1 MEYNFENKFVETDE
15 TIIFFDNYINV
26 DSPKEK
32 FVIISHLSADNLA
45 YLQQATLPAK
55 TFVSQN
61 LFLLLQKLTKF
72 ELIANLNLDLK
83 VLPYGFAVSV
93 ADLKITALNPLLE
106 NSDFKYRTFPISGIT
121 SFQELNQ
128 KLGYV
133 AKFDIHGIHK
143 KRIKAWK
150 KFFSQQKLD
159 YLILGYQDRDDSDNY
174 LSKTGQL
181 KNIEKTLEQADSTQI
196 YLEMTPF
203 DPEQL
208 VKIDDLAHR
217 LDYQIKW
224 LPGYAEL
231 ISYFKQLDF
240 KESSSSTMDKILIQ
254 REFQPYTSADLVISS
269 PLLTKDGK
277 IDFTKNF
284 AYPTE
289 AELKE
294 ILKYIAAKQV
304 YFV

>member
-93 ADLKITALNPLLE
+93 VDSKITALNSDDGLWGSMALYLE
-106 NSDFKYRTFPISGIT
+106 HDH
-121 SFQELNQ
+121 Q

-254 REFQPYTSADLVISS
+254 REFQPYISADLVISS

>member
-93 ADLKITALNPLLE
+93 ADSKITALNSDDGLWGSMALYLE
-106 NSDFKYRTFPISGIT
+106 HDH
-121 SFQELNQ
+121 Q

-181 KNIEKTLEQADSTQI
+181 KNIEKTLEQADSTQF

-240 KESSSSTMDKILIQ
+240 KDGSPAATDKTLIQ
-254 REFQPYTSADLVISS
+254 REAQAHITDDLTISS
-269 PLLTKDGK
+269 PLLAEDGK
-277 IDFTKNF
+277 IDFMNNF

-304 YFV
+304 YLV

>member
-15 TIIFFDNYINV
+15 AIIFFDNYININ
-26 DSPKEK
+26 SPKEK

-45 YLQQATLPAK
+45 YLQQATLPTK

-93 ADLKITALNPLLE
+93 ADSKITALNSDDGLWGSMALYLE
-106 NSDFKYRTFPISGIT
+106 HDH
-121 SFQELNQ
+121 Q

-181 KNIEKTLEQADSTQI
+181 KNIEKTLEQANSTQI

-240 KESSSSTMDKILIQ
+240 KDGSPAATDKTLIQ
-254 REFQPYTSADLVISS
+254 REAQAHITDDLTISS
-269 PLLTKDGK
+269 PLLAEDGK
-277 IDFTKNF
+277 IDFMNNF

>member
-15 TIIFFDNYINV
+15 AIIFFDNYINV

-32 FVIISHLSADNLA
+32 FVVISHLSADNLA

-83 VLPYGFAVSV
+83 VLPYGFAVPV
-93 ADLKITALNPLLE
+93 ADLKITALNNDDGLWGSIALYLE
-106 NSDFKYRTFPISGIT
+106 HDH
-121 SFQELNQ
+121 Q

-240 KESSSSTMDKILIQ
+240 KDGSPAATDKTLIQ
-254 REFQPYTSADLVISS
+254 REAQAHITDDLTISS
-269 PLLTKDGK
+269 PLLAEDGK
-277 IDFTKNF
+277 IDFMNNF

-289 AELKE
+289 TELKE

>member
-15 TIIFFDNYINV
+15 AIIFFDNYINV

-93 ADLKITALNPLLE
+93 ADSKITALNSDDGLWGSMALYLE
-106 NSDFKYRTFPISGIT
+106 HDH
-121 SFQELNQ
+121 Q

-181 KNIEKTLEQADSTQI
+181 KNIEKTLEQADSTQF

-240 KESSSSTMDKILIQ
+240 KDGSPAATDKTLIQ
-254 REFQPYTSADLVISS
+254 REAQAHITDDLTISS
-269 PLLTKDGK
+269 PLLAEDGK
-277 IDFTKNF
+277 IDFMNNF

>member
-15 TIIFFDNYINV
+15 TIIFFDNYINI

-93 ADLKITALNPLLE
+93 ADSKITTL
-106 NSDFKYRTFPISGIT
+106 NSDDGLWGSMALYL
-121 SFQELNQ
+121 EHDHQ

-240 KESSSSTMDKILIQ
+240 KEGSPAATDKTLIQ
-254 REFQPYTSADLVISS
+254 REAQAHIVDDLTISS
-269 PLLTKDGK
+269 PLLAEDGK
-277 IDFTKNF
+277 IDFMNNF

-294 ILKYIAAKQV
+294 ILKYIAAKHV

>member
-93 ADLKITALNPLLE
+93 ADLKITALNNDDGLWGSIALYLE
-106 NSDFKYRTFPISGIT
+106 HDH
-121 SFQELNQ
+121 Q

-224 LPGYAEL
+224 LPGYVEL

>member
-1 MEYNFENKFVETDE
+1 MEYNFKNKFVKTDE
-15 TIIFFDNYINV
+15 AIIFFDNYINV

-32 FVIISHLSADNLA
+32 FMVISHLSADNLA

-93 ADLKITALNPLLE
+93 ADSKITALNSDDGLWGSMALYLE
-106 NSDFKYRTFPISGIT
+106 HDH
-121 SFQELNQ
+121 Q

-181 KNIEKTLEQADSTQI
+181 KNIEKTLEQADSTQF

-240 KESSSSTMDKILIQ
+240 KDGSPAATDKTLIQ
-254 REFQPYTSADLVISS
+254 REAQAHITDDLTISS
-269 PLLTKDGK
+269 PLLAEDGK
-277 IDFTKNF
+277 IDFMNNF
-284 AYPTE
+284 ADPTE

>member
-15 TIIFFDNYINV
+15 AIIFFDNYINV

-61 LFLLLQKLTKF
+61 LFLLLQKLSKF

-93 ADLKITALNPLLE
+93 ADSKITALNSDDGLWGSMALYLE
-106 NSDFKYRTFPISGIT
+106 HDH
-121 SFQELNQ
+121 Q

-181 KNIEKTLEQADSTQI
+181 KNIEKTLEQANSTQI

-240 KESSSSTMDKILIQ
+240 KDGSPAATDKTLIQ
-254 REFQPYTSADLVISS
+254 REAQAHITDDLTISS
-269 PLLTKDGK
+269 PLLAEDGK
-277 IDFTKNF
+277 IDFMNNF
-284 AYPTE
+284 ADPTE

>member
-15 TIIFFDNYINV
+15 AIIFFDNYINV

-32 FVIISHLSADNLA
+32 FMVISYLSADNLA

-83 VLPYGFAVSV
+83 VLPYGFAVPV
-93 ADLKITALNPLLE
+93 ADLKITALNNDDSLWGSIALYLE
-106 NSDFKYRTFPISGIT
+106 HDH
-121 SFQELNQ
+121 Q

-240 KESSSSTMDKILIQ
+240 KDGSPAATDKTLIQ
-254 REFQPYTSADLVISS
+254 REAQAHITDDLTISS
-269 PLLTKDGK
+269 PLLAEDGK
-277 IDFTKNF
+277 IDFMNNF

>member
-15 TIIFFDNYINV
+15 AIIFFDNYINI

-32 FVIISHLSADNLA
+32 FVIISHLSADNLT

-61 LFLLLQKLTKF
+61 LFLLLQKLSKF

-93 ADLKITALNPLLE
+93 ADSKITALNSDDGLWGSMALYLE
-106 NSDFKYRTFPISGIT
+106 HDH
-121 SFQELNQ
+121 Q

-133 AKFDIHGIHK
+133 AKFDIHGINK

-181 KNIEKTLEQADSTQI
+181 KNIEKTLEQANSTQI

-240 KESSSSTMDKILIQ
+240 KDGSPAATDKTLIQ
-254 REFQPYTSADLVISS
+254 REAQAHITDDLTISS
-269 PLLTKDGK
+269 PLLAEDGK
-277 IDFTKNF
+277 IDFMNNF

>member
-15 TIIFFDNYINV
+15 AIIFFDNYINV

-83 VLPYGFAVSV
+83 VLPYGFAVPV
-93 ADLKITALNPLLE
+93 ADLKITALNNDDGLWGSIALYLE
-106 NSDFKYRTFPISGIT
+106 HDHQN
-121 SFQELNQ
+121 
-128 KLGYV
+128 LGYV

-159 YLILGYQDRDDSDNY
+159 YLILGYQDREDSDNY

>member
-15 TIIFFDNYINV
+15 AIIFFDNYINV

-32 FVIISHLSADNLA
+32 FMVISHLSADNLA

-93 ADLKITALNPLLE
+93 ADSKITALNSDDGLWGSMALYLE
-106 NSDFKYRTFPISGIT
+106 HDH
-121 SFQELNQ
+121 Q

-240 KESSSSTMDKILIQ
+240 KDGSPAATDKTLIQ
-254 REFQPYTSADLVISS
+254 REAQAHITDDLTISS
-269 PLLTKDGK
+269 PLLAEDGK
-277 IDFTKNF
+277 IDFMNNF

>member
-93 ADLKITALNPLLE
+93 VDSKITALNSDDGLWGSMALYLE
-106 NSDFKYRTFPISGIT
+106 HDH
-121 SFQELNQ
+121 Q

-133 AKFDIHGIHK
+133 TKFDIHGIHK

>member
-15 TIIFFDNYINV
+15 TIIFFDNYINI

-93 ADLKITALNPLLE
+93 ADSKITALNSDDGLWGSMALYLE
-106 NSDFKYRTFPISGIT
+106 HDH
-121 SFQELNQ
+121 Q

-240 KESSSSTMDKILIQ
+240 KEGSPAATDKTLIQ
-254 REFQPYTSADLVISS
+254 REAQAHIADDLTISS
-269 PLLTKDGK
+269 PLLAEDGK
-277 IDFTKNF
+277 IDFMNNF

-294 ILKYIAAKQV
+294 ILKYIATKHV

>member
-15 TIIFFDNYINV
+15 AIIFFDNYINV

-32 FVIISHLSADNLA
+32 FMVISYLSADNLA

-83 VLPYGFAVSV
+83 VLPYGFAVPV
-93 ADLKITALNPLLE
+93 ADLKITALNNDDGLWGSIALYLE
-106 NSDFKYRTFPISGIT
+106 HDH
-121 SFQELNQ
+121 Q

-181 KNIEKTLEQADSTQI
+181 KNIEKTLEQANSTQI

-240 KESSSSTMDKILIQ
+240 KDGSPAATDKTLIQ
-254 REFQPYTSADLVISS
+254 REAQAHITDDLTISS
-269 PLLTKDGK
+269 PLLAEDGK
-277 IDFTKNF
+277 IDFMNNF

>member
-15 TIIFFDNYINV
+15 AIIFFDNYINI

-93 ADLKITALNPLLE
+93 ADSKITALNSDDGLWGSMALYLE
-106 NSDFKYRTFPISGIT
+106 HDH
-121 SFQELNQ
+121 Q

-208 VKIDDLAHR
+208 VRIDDLAHR

-240 KESSSSTMDKILIQ
+240 KENSPATTDKTLIQ
-254 REFQPYTSADLVISS
+254 RKAQAHIADDLTISF
-269 PLLTKDGK
+269 PLLAEDGK
-277 IDFTKNF
+277 INFMNNF

-304 YFV
+304 YFL

>member
-83 VLPYGFAVSV
+83 VLPYGFAVPV
-93 ADLKITALNPLLE
+93 ADLKITALNNDDGLWGSIALYLE
-106 NSDFKYRTFPISGIT
+106 HDH
-121 SFQELNQ
+121 Q

-181 KNIEKTLEQADSTQI
+181 KNIEKTLEQADSTQF

-240 KESSSSTMDKILIQ
+240 KDGSPAATDKTLIQ
-254 REFQPYTSADLVISS
+254 REAQAHITDDLTISS
-269 PLLTKDGK
+269 PLLAEDGK
-277 IDFTKNF
+277 IDFMNNF

>member
-1 MEYNFENKFVETDE
+1 MEYNFKNKFVKTDE
-15 TIIFFDNYINV
+15 AIIFFDNYINV

-32 FVIISHLSADNLA
+32 FVVISHLSADNLV

-93 ADLKITALNPLLE
+93 ADSKITALNSDDGLWGSMALYLE
-106 NSDFKYRTFPISGIT
+106 HDH
-121 SFQELNQ
+121 Q

-181 KNIEKTLEQADSTQI
+181 KNIEKTLEQADSTQF

-240 KESSSSTMDKILIQ
+240 KDGSPAATDKTLIQ
-254 REFQPYTSADLVISS
+254 REAQAHITDDLTISS
-269 PLLTKDGK
+269 PLLAEDGK
-277 IDFTKNF
+277 IDFMNNF
-284 AYPTE
+284 ADPTE

>member
-1 MEYNFENKFVETDE
+1 MEYNFENKFIETDE

-93 ADLKITALNPLLE
+93 ADSKITALNSDDGLWGSMALYLE
-106 NSDFKYRTFPISGIT
+106 HDH
-121 SFQELNQ
+121 Q

-181 KNIEKTLEQADSTQI
+181 KNIEKTLEQADSTQF

-240 KESSSSTMDKILIQ
+240 KDGSPAATDKTLIQ
-254 REFQPYTSADLVISS
+254 REAQAHITDDLTISS
-269 PLLTKDGK
+269 PLLAEDGK
-277 IDFTKNF
+277 IDFMNNF
-284 AYPTE
+284 ADPTE

>member
-15 TIIFFDNYINV
+15 AIIFFDNYINV

-83 VLPYGFAVSV
+83 VLPYGFAVPV
-93 ADLKITALNPLLE
+93 ADSKITALNSDDGLWGSMALYLE
-106 NSDFKYRTFPISGIT
+106 HDH
-121 SFQELNQ
+121 Q

-181 KNIEKTLEQADSTQI
+181 KNIEKTLEQADSTQF

-208 VKIDDLAHR
+208 IKIDDLAHR

-240 KESSSSTMDKILIQ
+240 KDGSPAATDKTLIQ
-254 REFQPYTSADLVISS
+254 REAQAHITDDLTISS
-269 PLLTKDGK
+269 PLLAEDGK
-277 IDFTKNF
+277 IDFMNNF

>member
-15 TIIFFDNYINV
+15 TIIFFDNYINI

-32 FVIISHLSADNLA
+32 FVSISHLSADNLA

-93 ADLKITALNPLLE
+93 ADSKITALNSDDGLWGSMALYLE
-106 NSDFKYRTFPISGIT
+106 HDH
-121 SFQELNQ
+121 Q

-240 KESSSSTMDKILIQ
+240 KEGSPAATDKTLIQ
-254 REFQPYTSADLVISS
+254 REAQAHIADDLTISS
-269 PLLTKDGK
+269 PLLAEDGK
-277 IDFTKNF
+277 IDFMNNF

-294 ILKYIAAKQV
+294 ILKYIAAKHV

>member
-1 MEYNFENKFVETDE
+1 MEYSFKNKFVETDE
-15 TIIFFDNYINV
+15 AIIFFDNYINV

-61 LFLLLQKLTKF
+61 LFLLLQKLSKF

-93 ADLKITALNPLLE
+93 ADSKITALNSDDGLWGSMALYLE
-106 NSDFKYRTFPISGIT
+106 HDH
-121 SFQELNQ
+121 Q

-240 KESSSSTMDKILIQ
+240 KDGSPAATDKTLIQ
-254 REFQPYTSADLVISS
+254 REAQAHITDDLTISS
-269 PLLTKDGK
+269 PLLAEDGK
-277 IDFTKNF
+277 IDFMNNF

>member
-1 MEYNFENKFVETDE
+1 MEYSFKNKFVETDE
-15 TIIFFDNYINV
+15 AIIFFDNYINV

-93 ADLKITALNPLLE
+93 ADSKITALNSDDGLWGSMALYLE
-106 NSDFKYRTFPISGIT
+106 HDH
-121 SFQELNQ
+121 Q

-240 KESSSSTMDKILIQ
+240 KDGSPAATDKTLIQ
-254 REFQPYTSADLVISS
+254 REAQAHITDDLTISS
-269 PLLTKDGK
+269 PLLAEDGK
-277 IDFTKNF
+277 IDFMNNF

>member
-15 TIIFFDNYINV
+15 AIIFFDNYINI

-45 YLQQATLPAK
+45 YLQQATLPTK

-93 ADLKITALNPLLE
+93 ADSKITALNSDDGLWGSMALYLE
-106 NSDFKYRTFPISGIT
+106 HDH
-121 SFQELNQ
+121 Q

-181 KNIEKTLEQADSTQI
+181 KNIEKTLEQANSTQI

-208 VKIDDLAHR
+208 VKIDDLAYR

-240 KESSSSTMDKILIQ
+240 KDGSPAATDKTLIQ
-254 REFQPYTSADLVISS
+254 REAQAHITDDLTISS
-269 PLLTKDGK
+269 PLLAEDGK
-277 IDFTKNF
+277 IDFMNNF

>member
-1 MEYNFENKFVETDE
+1 MEYNFKNKFVKTDE
-15 TIIFFDNYINV
+15 AIIFFDNYINV

-32 FVIISHLSADNLA
+32 FVVISHLSADNLA

-83 VLPYGFAVSV
+83 VLPYGFAVPV
-93 ADLKITALNPLLE
+93 ADSKITALNSDDGLWGSMALYLE
-106 NSDFKYRTFPISGIT
+106 HDH
-121 SFQELNQ
+121 Q

-181 KNIEKTLEQADSTQI
+181 KNIEKTLEQADSTQF

-240 KESSSSTMDKILIQ
+240 KDGSPAATDKTLIQ
-254 REFQPYTSADLVISS
+254 REAQAHITDDLTISS
-269 PLLTKDGK
+269 PLLAEDGK
-277 IDFTKNF
+277 IDFMNNF

>member
-83 VLPYGFAVSV
+83 VLPYGFAVPV
-93 ADLKITALNPLLE
+93 ADLKITALNNDDGLWGSIALYLE
-106 NSDFKYRTFPISGIT
+106 HDH
-121 SFQELNQ
+121 Q

-224 LPGYAEL
+224 LPGYVEL

-284 AYPTE
+284 TYPTE

>member
-15 TIIFFDNYINV
+15 TIIFFDNYINI

-93 ADLKITALNPLLE
+93 ADSKITALNSDDGLWGSMALYLE
-106 NSDFKYRTFPISGIT
+106 HDH
-121 SFQELNQ
+121 Q

-240 KESSSSTMDKILIQ
+240 KENSPATTDKTLIQ
-254 REFQPYTSADLVISS
+254 RKAQAHIADDLTISS
-269 PLLTKDGK
+269 PLLAEDGK
-277 IDFTKNF
+277 INFMNNF

-304 YFV
+304 YFL

>member
-1 MEYNFENKFVETDE
+1 MEYSFKNKFVETDE
-15 TIIFFDNYINV
+15 AIIFFDNYINV

-61 LFLLLQKLTKF
+61 LFLLLQKLSKF

-93 ADLKITALNPLLE
+93 ADSKITALNSDDGLWGSMALYLE
-106 NSDFKYRTFPISGIT
+106 HDH
-121 SFQELNQ
+121 Q

-224 LPGYAEL
+224 LPSYAEL

-240 KESSSSTMDKILIQ
+240 KDGSPAATDKTLIQ
-254 REFQPYTSADLVISS
+254 REAQAHITDDLTISS
-269 PLLTKDGK
+269 PLLAEDGK
-277 IDFTKNF
+277 IDFMNNF

>member
-15 TIIFFDNYINV
+15 TIIFFDNYINI

-93 ADLKITALNPLLE
+93 ADSKITALNSDDGLWGSMALYLE
-106 NSDFKYRTFPISGIT
+106 HDH
-121 SFQELNQ
+121 Q

-208 VKIDDLAHR
+208 VKIDDLSHR

-224 LPGYAEL
+224 LSGYAEL

-240 KESSSSTMDKILIQ
+240 KEGFPATTDKTLIQ
-254 REFQPYTSADLVISS
+254 RETQAHIADDLTINS
-269 PLLTKDGK
+269 PLLAEDGK
-277 IDFTKNF
+277 IDFMNNF

>member
-1 MEYNFENKFVETDE
+1 M
-15 TIIFFDNYINV
+15 
-26 DSPKEK
+26 
-32 FVIISHLSADNLA
+32 IISHLSADNLA
-45 YLQQATLPAK
+45 YLQQATLPTK

-83 VLPYGFAVSV
+83 VLPYEFAVSV
-93 ADLKITALNPLLE
+93 ADLKITALNSDDGLWGSIALYLE
-106 NSDFKYRTFPISGIT
+106 HDH
-121 SFQELNQ
+121 Q

-240 KESSSSTMDKILIQ
+240 KENFPAATNKTLIQ
-254 REFQPYTSADLVISS
+254 RETQTHIADDLTISS
-269 PLLTKDGK
+269 PLLTENGE
-277 IDFTKNF
+277 IDFMKNF

>member
-15 TIIFFDNYINV
+15 AIIFFDNYINI

-45 YLQQATLPAK
+45 YLQQATLPTK

-61 LFLLLQKLTKF
+61 LFLLLQKLSKF

-93 ADLKITALNPLLE
+93 ADSKITALNSDDGLWGSMALYLE
-106 NSDFKYRTFPISGIT
+106 HDH
-121 SFQELNQ
+121 Q

-159 YLILGYQDRDDSDNY
+159 YLILGYQDRDDNDNY

-240 KESSSSTMDKILIQ
+240 KEGSPAATDKTLIQ
-254 REFQPYTSADLVISS
+254 REAQAHITDDLTISS
-269 PLLTKDGK
+269 PLLAEDGK
-277 IDFTKNF
+277 IDFMNNF

>member
-15 TIIFFDNYINV
+15 AIIFFDNYINV

-32 FVIISHLSADNLA
+32 FVVISHLSADNLV

-93 ADLKITALNPLLE
+93 ADSKITALNSDDGLWGSMALYLE
-106 NSDFKYRTFPISGIT
+106 HDH
-121 SFQELNQ
+121 Q

-181 KNIEKTLEQADSTQI
+181 KNIEKTLEQANSTQI

-240 KESSSSTMDKILIQ
+240 KEDSPAATDKTLIQ
-254 REFQPYTSADLVISS
+254 REAQAHITDDLTISS
-269 PLLTKDGK
+269 PLLTEDGK
-277 IDFTKNF
+277 IDFMNNF

>member
-83 VLPYGFAVSV
+83 VLPYGFAVPV
-93 ADLKITALNPLLE
+93 ADLKITALNNDDGLWESIALYLE
-106 NSDFKYRTFPISGIT
+106 HDH
-121 SFQELNQ
+121 Q

>member
-15 TIIFFDNYINV
+15 AIIFFDNYINI

-32 FVIISHLSADNLA
+32 FVIISHLSADNLT

-61 LFLLLQKLTKF
+61 LFLLLQKLSKF

-93 ADLKITALNPLLE
+93 ADSKITALNNDDGLWGSMALYLE
-106 NSDFKYRTFPISGIT
+106 HDH
-121 SFQELNQ
+121 Q

-181 KNIEKTLEQADSTQI
+181 KNIEKTLEQANSTQI

-240 KESSSSTMDKILIQ
+240 KDGSPAATDKTLIQ
-254 REFQPYTSADLVISS
+254 REAHITDDLTISS
-269 PLLTKDGK
+269 PLLAEDGK
-277 IDFTKNF
+277 IDFMNNF

>member
-15 TIIFFDNYINV
+15 AIIFFDNYINV

-32 FVIISHLSADNLA
+32 FVVISHLSADNLV

-83 VLPYGFAVSV
+83 VLPYGFAVPV
-93 ADLKITALNPLLE
+93 ADLKITALNNDDGLWGSMALYLE
-106 NSDFKYRTFPISGIT
+106 HDH
-121 SFQELNQ
+121 Q

-181 KNIEKTLEQADSTQI
+181 KNIEKTLEQADSTQF

-240 KESSSSTMDKILIQ
+240 KDGSPAATDKNLIQ
-254 REFQPYTSADLVISS
+254 REAQAHIADDLTISS
-269 PLLTKDGK
+269 PLLAEDGK
-277 IDFTKNF
+277 IDFMNNF

>member
-15 TIIFFDNYINV
+15 AIIFFDNYINV

-32 FVIISHLSADNLA
+32 FVVISHLSADNLA

-93 ADLKITALNPLLE
+93 ADSKITALNSDDGLWGSIALYLE
-106 NSDFKYRTFPISGIT
+106 HDH
-121 SFQELNQ
+121 Q

-240 KESSSSTMDKILIQ
+240 KEGSPAATDKNLIQ
-254 REFQPYTSADLVISS
+254 REAQAHIADDLTISS
-269 PLLTKDGK
+269 PLLAEDGK
-277 IDFTKNF
+277 IDFMNNF

>member
-1 MEYNFENKFVETDE
+1 MEYSFKNKFVETDE
-15 TIIFFDNYINV
+15 AIIFFDNYINV

-45 YLQQATLPAK
+45 YLQQATLSAK

-83 VLPYGFAVSV
+83 VLPYGFAVPV
-93 ADLKITALNPLLE
+93 ADLKITALNNDDGLWGSIALYLE
-106 NSDFKYRTFPISGIT
+106 HDH
-121 SFQELNQ
+121 Q

-240 KESSSSTMDKILIQ
+240 KDGSPAATDKTLIQ
-254 REFQPYTSADLVISS
+254 REAQAYITDDLNISS
-269 PLLTKDGK
+269 PLLAEDGK

>member
-15 TIIFFDNYINV
+15 TIIFFDNYINI

-93 ADLKITALNPLLE
+93 ADSKITALNSDDGLWGSMALYLE
-106 NSDFKYRTFPISGIT
+106 HDH
-121 SFQELNQ
+121 Q

-196 YLEMTPF
+196 YLEITPF

-240 KESSSSTMDKILIQ
+240 KEGSPAATDKTLIQ
-254 REFQPYTSADLVISS
+254 REAQAHIADDLTISS
-269 PLLTKDGK
+269 PLLAEDGK
-277 IDFTKNF
+277 IDFMNNF
-284 AYPTE
+284 ACPTE

-294 ILKYIAAKQV
+294 ILKYIAAKHV

>member
-15 TIIFFDNYINV
+15 AIIFFDNYINV

-32 FVIISHLSADNLA
+32 FVVISHLSADNLV

-55 TFVSQN
+55 TFISQN

-93 ADLKITALNPLLE
+93 ADSKITALNSDDGLWGSIALYLE
-106 NSDFKYRTFPISGIT
+106 HDH
-121 SFQELNQ
+121 Q